1 MSNEYDDA
9 MKLIGKIKCTDAI
22 DLGDGTMKVTFD
34 YDEDFKNEYKKI
46 FNLKKFSKKHFED
59 QLSKAIDHFVKQVQA
74 DKDFL
79 NLKEEVLK
87 LKED

>member
-1 MSNEYDDA
+1 M
-9 MKLIGKIKCTDAI
+9 IGKIRCVSAEDM
-22 DLGDGTMKVTFD
+22 GDGTMKVVFD
-34 YDEDFKNEYKKI
+34 YDEDFKKEYKRL
-46 FNLKKFSKKHFED
+46 FNLKRFSKKHFEAE
-59 QLSKAIDHFVKQVQA
+59 LEKAIDHFAKQVKA